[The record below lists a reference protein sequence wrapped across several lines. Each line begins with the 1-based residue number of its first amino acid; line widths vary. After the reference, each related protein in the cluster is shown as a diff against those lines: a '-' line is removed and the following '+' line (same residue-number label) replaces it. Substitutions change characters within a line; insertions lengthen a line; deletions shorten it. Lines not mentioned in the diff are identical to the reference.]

1 MSERVH
7 TVVPAPRREAILS
20 MLKRGER
27 VDGRRADEYRE
38 VRVET
43 GVVGNAEGSARVSI
57 GHTKVIAG
65 VKASPG
71 SPFPDAPD
79 KGIQIV
85 YAELIPMASPIFE
98 PGPPDENDVELAR
111 VVDRGL
117 RSSSTV
123 KLEELALVP
132 GKHVWRIYIDIYPI
146 DHDGN
151 LIDASGLAA
160 VAALLTSKIPK
171 VSVSSNGSLVME
183 EERVP
188 LPIGDAPVFVTIAK
202 IGDTL
207 VVDPCYEE
215 ELVMDARIT
224 FAIDREGNVCAI
236 QKGGRGSFSADE
248 VVKALDLALAL
259 APELRSKLPPF
270 PQ

>member
-1 MSERVH
+1 MSERVY
-7 TVVPAPRREAILS
+7 TVIPEPRREAILS

-27 VDGRRADEYRE
+27 VDGRKADEYRE
-38 VRVET
+38 VRIET

-65 VKASPG
+65 VKASLG
-71 SPFPDAPD
+71 TPFPDAPG
-79 KGIQIV
+79 KGVQIV

-111 VVDRGL
+111 VIDRGL

-123 KLEELALVP
+123 KLEELALAP
-132 GKHVWRIYIDIYPI
+132 GKHVWRIYVDIYPI

-160 VAALLTSKIPK
+160 VAALLTSRIPK
-171 VSVSSNGSLVME
+171 VSTSPNGNLVM

-188 LPIGDAPVFVTIAK
+188 LPIGDSPVFVTIAK
-202 IGDTL
+202 IGEAL

-224 FAIDREGNVCAI
+224 FAIDREDNVCAI
-236 QKGGRGSFSADE
+236 QKGGRGSFSTNE
-248 VVKALDLALAL
+248 IVKALDLALAL
-259 APELRSKLPPF
+259 APELRSKLPPL